1 MWVRVN
7 SIGKLNKRSEIQSSS
22 TQKTNWY
29 FGKLSLKI
37 KEEAILAY
45 KSKMLLLY
53 CFGQVDTIELV
64 YYFKTCG
71 KIPKIWFFLFIYFH
85 FKP

>member
-7 SIGKLNKRSEIQSSS
+7 SIGKLNKRSEIQSSL

-29 FGKLSLKI
+29 FGRLPLKI
-37 KEEAILAY
+37 KEEAILTY